1 MRRYSSLMLICIL
14 LLTVPG
20 CMRHRS
26 VQVAPTN
33 TSAQESTGS
42 PTALSNF
49 IQATLKI
56 SQENTVAAEDQL
68 KQLLKR
74 RPYLGELSARAAANG
89 NDIDSRRQLADAY
102 MEEGLLP
109 FAFQMYQEIQAI
121 KPDDA
126 LAEVGVSRVW
136 DRWADF
142 GLAYQHAERAVLLD
156 PHSAEALESLGR
168 VHLHRNE
175 IDQALSAFLSAVE
188 IKPKNATLLS
198 NTGYVFLKRGDLIQA
213 RTYLERAVAADAS
226 LVEAHNNLGIV
237 LARMGEPDYA
247 LSEFLAVNEPAAAFN
262 NLGVVYMEQ
271 KRWNEAKDVF
281 KRAVLLDPTYKKAQS
296 NLVEAEAH
304 VPRPTVINLPAFK
317 DSSVALAPKNVVSGK
332 QTVTRAEAKASV
344 TKRESR
350 IATAYRD
357 ALDRFRQKHY
367 QEAIDIFDWLLEQY
381 PTDTLASNCQYWI
394 GESYFGLQDYK
405 KAYTAFK
412 RVTEYTGSAKRVDAL
427 TMMRRSAYKQRIEDR
442 TKGVS

>member
-1 MRRYSSLMLICIL
+1 
-14 LLTVPG
+14 
-20 CMRHRS
+20 
-26 VQVAPTN
+26 
-33 TSAQESTGS
+33 
-42 PTALSNF
+42 
-49 IQATLKI
+49 
-56 SQENTVAAEDQL
+56 
-68 KQLLKR
+68 
-74 RPYLGELSARAAANG
+74 
-89 NDIDSRRQLADAY
+89 
-102 MEEGLLP
+102 
-109 FAFQMYQEIQAI
+109 
-121 KPDDA
+121 
-126 LAEVGVSRVW
+126 
-136 DRWADF
+136 
-142 GLAYQHAERAVLLD
+142 
-156 PHSAEALESLGR
+156 
-168 VHLHRNE
+168 
-175 IDQALSAFLSAVE
+175 
-188 IKPKNATLLS
+188 
-198 NTGYVFLKRGDLIQA
+198 
-213 RTYLERAVAADAS
+213 
-226 LVEAHNNLGIV
+226 
-237 LARMGEPDYA
+237 
-247 LSEFLAVNEPAAAFN
+247 VNEPAAAFN